1 MDGLY
6 GIPLPDKR
14 QAETL
19 AASVFWQVVPEL
31 RAAPIACELHA
42 EESLHGHDEPNGTVW
57 ESAGDHAGF
66 HLDAP
71 VAETVLPAGW
81 YALHGRIERLGGAL
95 TLPSLRITFAHA
107 DLCEEDIPLSDPRAS
122 GRLSALVLFKYP
134 VSDLRFCPGTLAARF
149 RMHLF
154 SLRRISRARALWMM
168 LCGAGQGGMPWPAFR
183 RAVDFLG
190 GLWRTNLRAVTGDA
204 YADYLQHQ
212 RPPGLSDY
220 DVWIRKY
227 DTFTP
232 HRLAALQRF
241 AGEIPASGAEL
252 SVLMPVTRDAL
263 QHLQVRI
270 DSMRGQLWEGWE
282 LCLAADTSC
291 DEATMQV
298 LRDHAARD
306 RRIRVAPGLSDT
318 PVAAF
323 NQALQSASGSHVV
336 VVGEGA
342 ELRRHA
348 LLELAALRHRHPDL
362 ALAYADEDWKGVDG
376 RRNHPYF
383 KPDWNPDLL
392 RSQDYIGPFAMIRR
406 DLVVE
411 AGGLRQGFG
420 DSALHDLFLRC
431 TERVQRSRVYHV
443 PQILYHRREGVGPV
457 LPGWDPS
464 QIAPG
469 GARAVVEHLVR
480 LGILAKVDA
489 IPGRSFRVHWPLPP
503 TLPKVSIVIPTRD
516 RMELLRT
523 CVESILRRTTWPNYE
538 IVIVDNQSS
547 RRDTLDYL
555 EALRGREH
563 IRVLTDDT
571 PFNYSAIN
579 NRAVAQCDGELVC
592 LLNNDIEVITPAWLE
607 EMAGHALRP
616 EVGAVGAM
624 LYYPNDTIQHAGVV
638 IGLHGAAD
646 HAHAGRPRGWPGHGG
661 RARVAQEFSAVT
673 GACLLVR
680 RTTYLEA
687 GGLDASLAVAFNDI
701 DFCLRLRERGLH
713 NIWTPHA
720 ELYHHESASRGSDD
734 TPERQARNARE
745 IAHVRHRWAAVLRTD
760 PAYNPNLSLHSRGS
774 ELAFPP
780 RTVGH
785 AACGPFMASPT
796 SHILGG

>member
-1 MDGLY
+1 MGS
-6 GIPLPDKR
+6 PDAPGTW
-14 QAETL
+14 QAEAL
-19 AASVFWQVVPEL
+19 AARIYCQVAPQL
-31 RAAPIACELHA
+31 HATPIACELCA
-42 EESLHGHDEPNGTVW
+42 EESLQGRDEPDGVVW

-66 HLDAP
+66 RLARP
-71 VAETVLPAGW
+71 AAETVLPAGW
-81 YALHGRIERLGGAL
+81 YALRGRIERLGGAL

-107 DLCEEDIPLSDPRAS
+107 DMCEEDIPLSDPRSS

-149 RMHLF
+149 RMRHL
-154 SLRRISRARALWMM
+154 SLRRISRGRALWMM
-168 LCGAGQGGMPWPAFR
+168 LHGAGQGWTPSPALH
-183 RAVDFLG
+183 RAVDFLVG
-190 GLWRTNLRAVTGDA
+190 SRRADLRAATGIA

-232 HRLAALQRF
+232 HRLANLRQLAR
-241 AGEIPASGAEL
+241 EIPATGAEL
-252 SVLMPVTRDAL
+252 SVLMTVTRSGV
-263 QHLQVRI
+263 QHLQARI
-270 DSMRGQLWEGWE
+270 DSVRGQLWGGWE

-291 DEATMQV
+291 DEAAIQL
-298 LRDHAARD
+298 LREHAARD
-306 RRIRVAPGLSDT
+306 RRIRVAPDLVDD

-323 NQALQSASGSHVV
+323 NQALQSATAGQVV

-348 LLELAALRHRHPDL
+348 LLELAALRHRHPDV
-362 ALAYADEDWKGVDG
+362 AFTYADEDWQGANG
-376 RRNHPYF
+376 WRSRPYF
-383 KPDWNPDLL
+383 KPEWNPDLL
-392 RSQDYIGPFAMIRR
+392 RSQNYIGPFAMIRR
-406 DLVVE
+406 DLILEV
-411 AGGLRQGFG
+411 GGLRKGFG

-431 TERVQRSRVYHV
+431 TERLQRTFVHHV

-457 LPGWDPS
+457 LPGWNPS
-464 QIAPG
+464 EIAHD
-469 GARAVVEHLVR
+469 GARAVADHLAR
-480 LGILAKVDA
+480 LGVRAKVEA
-489 IPGRSFRVHWPLPP
+489 FPGRTFHVHWPLPS

-516 RMELLRT
+516 RVELLRT
-523 CVESILRRTTWPNYE
+523 CVESILRSTTWSNYE

-547 RRDTLDYL
+547 RREALDYL
-555 EALRGREH
+555 ESLRGRER
-563 IRVLTDDT
+563 IRILTDDA

-579 NRAVAQCDGELVC
+579 NHAVAQCDGELVC
-592 LLNNDIEVITPAWLE
+592 LLNNDIEIITPGWLE

-624 LYYPNDTIQHAGVV
+624 LYYPDDTIQHAGVV

-646 HAHAGRPRGWPGHGG
+646 HVHAGRPRGWPGHGG
-661 RARVAQEFSAVT
+661 RARVAQELSAVT

-680 RTTYLEA
+680 RAVYLGA
-687 GGLDASLAVAFNDI
+687 GGLDGDLAVAFNDN
-701 DFCLRLRERGLH
+701 DFCLRLRERALH

-734 TPERQARNARE
+734 TPARQARNARE
-745 IAHVRHRWAAVLRTD
+745 VAHVRYRWAALLRAD
-760 PAYNPNLSLHSRGS
+760 PAWNPNLSLHARGS

-780 RTVGH
+780 RTAGH
-785 AACGPFMASPT
+785 AAHGPFMPSSA